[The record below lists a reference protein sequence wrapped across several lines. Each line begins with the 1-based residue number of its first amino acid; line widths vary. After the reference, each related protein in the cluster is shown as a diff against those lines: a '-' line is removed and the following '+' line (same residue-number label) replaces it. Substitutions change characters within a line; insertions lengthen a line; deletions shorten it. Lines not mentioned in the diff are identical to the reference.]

1 MTDKKSFIMD
11 INFVERT
18 DINISQ
24 KSSSKYK
31 PLIDAVKKLKPGGKA
46 IEVSYKDEA
55 ELNSMRNV
63 VYSHNRDNN
72 DSVKS
77 SKHPK
82 KNVVFFYKEEE

>member
-1 MTDKKSFIMD
+1 MK
-11 INFVERT
+11 INFVSRN
-18 DINISQ
+18 DIKISK

-31 PLIDAVKKLKPGGKA
+31 PLLEAIKKLEAGGKA
-46 IEVSYKDEA
+46 VEVKFSDDT

-63 VYSHNRDNN
+63 VYSHNRETG

-82 KNVVFFYKEEE
+82 QNLVYFYKERE